1 MQSVYLLQ
9 HLHIHPDGDEDYRL
23 VGVYG
28 SRRGA
33 IGALEQLRVMPGFR
47 DFPEL
52 VSDEGEL
59 GPRPDGGSGFYLVE
73 QVLDRS
79 RFTDGF
85 EIEEETDLPD
95 DAPVPLMTADQ
106 QDTADALSIA
116 ELKAID
122 LAILTEAGPRWSKV
136 ARIVGNLMSGWP
148 EFSKNIP
155 AQLYVQRI
163 ERLAGRGEL
172 DSAGDIRR
180 IRYSEVRLSG
190 RSVDGANHSPTP

>member
-28 SRRGA
+28 SRSRA
-33 IGALEQLRVMPGFR
+33 TGALEQLRLMPGFR

-52 VSDEGEL
+52 VSDVGEL

-79 RFTDGF
+79 RFSDGF
-85 EIEEETDLPD
+85 EIEVETDPPD
-95 DAPVPLMTADQ
+95 HAPIRLMTADE
-106 QDTADALSIA
+106 QDIADALSTA
-116 ELKAID
+116 ELEAID
-122 LAILTEAGPRWSKV
+122 LAILKEAGPRWSKV
-136 ARIVGNLMSGWP
+136 ARIVGNLMFGWP
-148 EFSKNIP
+148 EFPKTIP

-163 ERLAGRGEL
+163 ERLAGRGDLE
-172 DSAGDIRR
+172 SAGDLRR

-190 RSVDGANHSPTP
+190 RSVDGADDSPTP

>member
-9 HLHIHPDGDEDYRL
+9 HLHIRPDGDEDYRL

-28 SRRGA
+28 SRSGA
-33 IGALEQLRVMPGFR
+33 TGAMGKLRAMPGFR

-52 VSDEGEL
+52 VSDVGEL

-85 EIEEETDLPD
+85 EFEVDTDPPD
-95 DAPVPLMTADQ
+95 HAPIPLMTAGE
-106 QDTADALSIA
+106 QDTADALTIA

-136 ARIVGNLMSGWP
+136 ARIVGNLMYGWP
-148 EFSKNIP
+148 EFPKNIP

-163 ERLAGRGEL
+163 ERLAGRGDLE
-172 DSAGDIRR
+172 SAGDLRR
-180 IRYSEVRLSG
+180 IRYSEVRLPG
-190 RSVDGANHSPTP
+190 RLADGADDSPTS

>member
-23 VGVYG
+23 VGVYS
-28 SRRGA
+28 SRSGA
-33 IGALEQLRVMPGFR
+33 TAALERLRGMPGFR

-52 VSDEGEL
+52 VSDLGEL

-85 EIEEETDLPD
+85 EIEVETDPPD
-95 DAPVPLMTADQ
+95 HAPIRLMTSDE
-106 QDTADALSIA
+106 QDAVDALNIA

-136 ARIVGNLMSGWP
+136 ARIVGNL
-148 EFSKNIP
+148 
-155 AQLYVQRI
+155 
-163 ERLAGRGEL
+163 
-172 DSAGDIRR
+172 
-180 IRYSEVRLSG
+180 
-190 RSVDGANHSPTP
+190 